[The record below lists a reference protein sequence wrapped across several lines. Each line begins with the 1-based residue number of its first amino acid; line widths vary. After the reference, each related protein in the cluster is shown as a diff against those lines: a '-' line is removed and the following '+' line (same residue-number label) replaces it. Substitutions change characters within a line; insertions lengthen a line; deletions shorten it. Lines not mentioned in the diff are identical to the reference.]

1 MTMAELNRGIN
12 TGPLLQFKKKVLED
26 PSLADRKPT
35 VVAHWVGADESRVEH
50 EGIVTHLGGENNL
63 NPMKMLLGALA
74 ACDVDLIA
82 MHCSFLEL
90 KIESLSV
97 EVTGDFNVQSY
108 LGIPDTR
115 SSGYNQIAYTVHL
128 DASDATP
135 DQIEYLK
142 GLCERASPVGDSLAR
157 AIPMKLDFSAT
168 KQVATSNE

>member
-1 MTMAELNRGIN
+1 MTELNRGIDIES
-12 TGPLLQFKKKVLED
+12 LLQFKNKVLED

-82 MHCSFLEL
+82 MHCSFLGV

-108 LGIPDTR
+108 LGIPDR
-115 SSGYNQIAYTVHL
+115 PGSGYKQITYVVHL
-128 DASDATP
+128 NAPDATS
-135 DQIEYLK
+135 DQIKYLK
-142 GLCERASPVGDSLAR
+142 RLCEHSSPVGDSLAH
-157 AIPMKLDFSAT
+157 AVSMKLEF
-168 KQVATSNE
+168 VA